1 METIF
6 KAIVP
11 GWTGTGLPREFPWHV
26 RFALRASVLVA
37 HIFAIFQYGLPFNR
51 INAEKK
57 QAIIHKIY
65 SHSNPNIRS
74 IFELWKTMAFM
85 TQC

>member
-6 KAIVP
+6 KVIVP
-11 GWTGTGLPREFPWHV
+11 GWTGKELPKAFPWHV
-26 RFALRASVLVA
+26 RFALRASVWVA
-37 HIFAIFQYGLPFNR
+37 HFFAIINYGLPFNM
-51 INAEKK
+51 INSEKK
-57 QAIIHKIY
+57 HAVIHKLY
-65 SHSNPNIRS
+65 HHTNPNIRS

>member
-6 KAIVP
+6 KVIVP
-11 GWTGTGLPREFPWHV
+11 GWTGKGLPKEFPWHV

-37 HIFAIFQYGLPFNR
+37 HIFALLNYGLPFNW
-51 INAEKK
+51 INSEKK
-57 QAIIHKIY
+57 YAVINKLY
-65 SHSNPNIRS
+65 CHSNPNIRN